1 MEAIKTKIETI
12 LKSELPGFITLVK
25 QQKHYLG
32 GEYYL
37 AIYIY
42 TSEENINGV
51 LGQKPNLCSLALE
64 NDLELRVQVFGGNG
78 GNRIYTK
85 PDRNNPKEKYLAMA
99 PQKVNFR
106 APKKE
111 EKTVLN
117 AIKKFAQNYKATI
130 ELHKENLIH
139 TY

>member
-1 MEAIKTKIETI
+1 METIKTKIEEI
-12 LKSELPGFITLVK
+12 LKNELPGFITLVK

-32 GEYYL
+32 GENYL
-37 AIYIY
+37 AIFIY
-42 TSEENINGV
+42 TSEENINNV
-51 LGQKPNLCSLALE
+51 PGQKPNICSLCLE

-85 PDRNNPKEKYLAMA
+85 PNRNDPKEKYLAMA
-99 PQKVNFR
+99 GQKVNFR
-106 APKKE
+106 TPKKE

-130 ELHKENLIH
+130 ELHKENLTH
-139 TY
+139 SY